1 MKRLAL
7 LGSIIVLL
15 VGFSSQHASAEED
28 HIVGYLSKDLDKI
41 QPGGIYTFTN
51 GLGVTTCE
59 LKKAKF
65 LFVRGEKNGGDDPR
79 GGSAGKFVCYKA
91 KCTGPS
97 PGTPLENDQFGN
109 HNLETKKLKIVCAP
123 AVSECKST
131 VGGFC
136 WFLGS
141 IGQSCDEVCT
151 DNERT
156 YHSATDTYAGSSGS
170 LANCQAVMNDIGVI
184 GAGVDN
190 NSCVDAVGCFTTG
203 GAIIRCTLPPT
214 TSFASNALD
223 RRLCACQ

>member
-1 MKRLAL
+1 MKRLTL
-7 LGSIIVLL
+7 LGSIIMLL
-15 VGFSSQHASAEED
+15 VGIHSQHASAEED

-41 QPGGIYTFTN
+41 QPGGTYTFTN

-91 KCTGPS
+91 KCTGPL

-123 AVSECKST
+123 AQAQCEST

-136 WFLGS
+136 WFLGP
-141 IGQSCDEVCT
+141 IGQDCDQICA
-151 DNERT
+151 DSERT
-156 YHSATDTYAGSSGS
+156 YDTATDTFAGSSGS
-170 LANCQAVMNDIGVI
+170 LANCVSVMNDIGVI
-184 GAGVDN
+184 GGGVDN
-190 NSCVDAVGCFTTG
+190 GACSAGVGCFTTG
-203 GAIIRCTLPPT
+203 GAIIRCTAPPT
-214 TSFASNALD
+214 TSSASDPLD
-223 RRLCACQ
+223 RRVCACQ